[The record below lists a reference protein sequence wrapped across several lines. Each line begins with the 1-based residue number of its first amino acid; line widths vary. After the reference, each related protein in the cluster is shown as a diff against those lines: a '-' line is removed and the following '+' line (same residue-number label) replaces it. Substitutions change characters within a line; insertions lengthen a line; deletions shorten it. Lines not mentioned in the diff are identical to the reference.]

1 MYNPPKLSDE
11 KQIAPPRQ
19 AAPASP
25 KRPWVKPA
33 MQPKQFLE
41 TLLLGLGYSL
51 AVAVLLSVLLL
62 LLGVPVTDVGADAEA
77 PSRWTAVLSQLAA
90 YPLVVAAWAIAT
102 WALVIAGFV
111 VRNFLRR
118 GFPWL
123 P

>member
-1 MYNPPKLSDE
+1 MYNPPKISDV
-11 KQIAPPRQ
+11 KPP
-19 AAPASP
+19 PPPEPEPPKP

-51 AVAVLLSVLLL
+51 AVAVLLSVVLLVV
-62 LLGVPVTDVGADAEA
+62 GVPVTDLGADAEA
-77 PSRWTAVLSQLAA
+77 PARWTAVLSQLAA
-90 YPLVVAAWAIAT
+90 YPLVVAAWAFAT
-102 WALVIAGFV
+102 WALVVAGFV
-111 VRNFLRR
+111 VRSFLRR